1 MSKIYEALENAKK
14 ERAEPGEFSFGSM
27 SEKPDSKISKLKM
40 EDEMLRLCH
49 NINNLLPDLQS
60 KVIQFISS
68 SEGEG
73 SSTIVQEFG
82 TVVSLKLGLS
92 VLLLEANFQIN
103 QASFFGI
110 EFNGGWDEVI
120 RDGRSIKEVLYQIGK
135 SRLYISP
142 LSMKRDS
149 MATIFH
155 SPRIEEFFKIL
166 KKKFDYILVDSSPVN
181 VTSDGIE
188 LSHKVDGVVMVVEA
202 EKTRWQVASSVK
214 DKIQERGGNILGVIL
229 NKKKYYIPPFI
240 YKLL

>member
-1 MSKIYEALENAKK
+1 MSKIYEALENAQK
-14 ERAEPGEFSFGSM
+14 EHAGPGEFSFGPM

-49 NINNLLPDLQS
+49 NINNLLPDLQG

-68 SEGEG
+68 NIGEG
-73 SSTIVQEFG
+73 SSTMAREYGIV
-82 TVVSLKLGLS
+82 TSLKLGLS
-92 VLLLEANFQIN
+92 VLLLEANFQSD
-103 QASFFGI
+103 QASFSGI
-110 EFNGGWDEVI
+110 EYNGGWDEVI
-120 RDGRSIKEVLYQIGK
+120 RDGRSIKEVLYQVGK

-142 LSMKRDS
+142 LSMKRGS

-155 SPRIEEFFKIL
+155 SSRIEEFFKIL

-181 VTSDGIE
+181 ETNDCIE
-188 LSHKVDGVVMVVEA
+188 LSHKVDGVIIVVEA

-229 NKKKYYIPPFI
+229 NKKKYYIPQFI